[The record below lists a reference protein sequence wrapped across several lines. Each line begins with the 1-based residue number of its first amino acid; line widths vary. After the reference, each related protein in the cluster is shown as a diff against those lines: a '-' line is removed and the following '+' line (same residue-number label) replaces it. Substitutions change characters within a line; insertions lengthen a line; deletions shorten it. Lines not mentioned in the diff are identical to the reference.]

1 MTRTFTI
8 EYDDELL
15 RSLHMTP
22 DEFAREVR
30 FLAMAKLYELGKVSS
45 GKAARLCG
53 MGRVEF
59 LLALKRVGVAVSNL
73 SADDLEA
80 DLKLARG

>member
-1 MTRTFTI
+1 MARTFTI

-15 RSLHMTP
+15 RSLRMTP

-53 MGRVEF
+53 MERVEF

>member
-8 EYDDELL
+8 VYDDELL
-15 RSLHMTP
+15 RSLGMTP

-53 MGRVEF
+53 MARVEF
-59 LLALKRVGVAVSNL
+59 LLALRRIGVAMSNL
-73 SADDLEA
+73 SADDLES